1 MSLPE
6 GFMTH
11 VGVHRLRVRFADT
24 DQMGVA
30 YHGAYIPWIEE
41 GRTEWMRDQGRSYR
55 SMEEEGLALA
65 VTKVEIHYLASAHYD
80 DWIEIETRLEKLGKA
95 SITLAYKLFRV
106 GEEGGRGPLLARAKT
121 QLALLGPNGKLLR
134 VEKEFF
140 SSKS

>member
-1 MSLPE
+1 M
-6 GFMTH
+6 
-11 VGVHRLRVRFADT
+11 RYADT

-41 GRTEWMRDQGRSYR
+41 GRTEWMREQGRSYR

-65 VTKVEIHYLASAHYD
+65 VTSVEIQYHVSARYD

-95 SITLAYKLFRV
+95 SISLAYRLFRV
-106 GEEGGRGPLLARAKT
+106 DPEGKRGPLLASART
-121 QLALLGPNGKLLR
+121 RLALLGPRGRPVR

-140 SSKS
+140 SSGN